1 MRIDTTSP
9 APHPLLIDPQ
19 PSYLDGWRWM
29 VGEDAA
35 LVAASVAGD
44 LFFRDRDGRVH
55 WIDTGAGSVETVA
68 DDPASFARK
77 LLTAEFSGDFL
88 LESAVNDA
96 LRTHGPLGAGRCLGF
111 RKLPVFGGDYGGANR
126 VPMSASEHFAFTG
139 HVHRKIDGLPDGTAV
154 ELETL

>member
-1 MRIDTTSP
+1 MRTDPPNIAS
-9 APHPLLIDPQ
+9 HPLLIEPQ

-29 VGEDAA
+29 VGQYAT

-55 WIDTGAGSVETVA
+55 WIDTGAGNVTMVA
-68 DDPASFARK
+68 DDAASFARK

-96 LRTHGPLGAGRCLGF
+96 LRAHGPLGAGRCLGF
-111 RKLPVFGGDYGGANR
+111 KKLPVFGGDYGGVNR
-126 VPMSASEHFAFTG
+126 VPMSAGEHFAFTG
-139 HVHRKIDGLPDGTAV
+139 HVHHKIDGLPDGTAV
-154 ELETL
+154 ELVTL

>member
-1 MRIDTTSP
+1 MRTPTPSIP
-9 APHPLLIDPQ
+9 PHPLLIDPQ

-29 VGEDAA
+29 VGEDAV

-44 LFFRDRDGRVH
+44 LFFRDREGRVH

-88 LESAVNDA
+88 LESAVGDA
-96 LRTHGPLGAGRCLGF
+96 LRAHGPLGAGRCLGY

-126 VPMSASEHFAFTG
+126 VPMSANEHFAFTG
-139 HVHRKIDGLPDGTAV
+139 HVHHKIDGLPDGTAV